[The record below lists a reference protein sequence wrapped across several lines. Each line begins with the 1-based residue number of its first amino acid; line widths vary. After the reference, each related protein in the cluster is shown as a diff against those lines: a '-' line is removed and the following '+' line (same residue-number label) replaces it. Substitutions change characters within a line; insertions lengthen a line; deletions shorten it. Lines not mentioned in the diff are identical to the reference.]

1 MDILE
6 AIKKRQTIRAYKRLP
21 VDDKI
26 LNTILDAGRLAPS
39 WANSQTW
46 RFIVVKD
53 KNIMAEL
60 LENAVAPGNRATNAF
75 KQAPVVIAACAEL
88 NNAGFRD
95 GKPLTDKG
103 GYWYMFDA
111 GVAMENM
118 VLTATSLGLGTVFVG
133 RMDSK
138 KAEGIL
144 EVPSGFTCV
153 ILMVLGYPDEQPVQR
168 PRKELSEIV
177 FQNKFGVS

>member
-6 AIKKRQTIRAYKRLP
+6 AINKRQSIRAYKTLP

-53 KNIMAEL
+53 RNIIAQL
-60 LENAVAPGNRATNAF
+60 LENAVAPGNRASNSF

-95 GKPLTDKG
+95 GQPTTDKG

-111 GVAMENM
+111 GLAMENM
-118 VLTATSLGLGTVFVG
+118 VLTATSFGLGTVFVG

-138 KAEGIL
+138 KAESIL
-144 EVPSGFTCV
+144 DVPSGFACV
-153 ILMVLGYPDEQPVQR
+153 ILMVLGYPDEQPVRR

-177 FQNKFGVS
+177 FQNKFGIC